1 MKRAS
6 DYGFSVQAS
15 GEENSRALQRAVLGG
30 GTILV
35 DEPGDYRMRET
46 TTRRCFSARACAYCA
61 RNTRAAATCW

>member
-35 DEPGDYRMRET
+35 DEPGDYRMRE
-46 TTRRCFSARACAYCA
+46 SVLKSGVGQ
-61 RNTRAAATCW
+61 NTSLEMLRG